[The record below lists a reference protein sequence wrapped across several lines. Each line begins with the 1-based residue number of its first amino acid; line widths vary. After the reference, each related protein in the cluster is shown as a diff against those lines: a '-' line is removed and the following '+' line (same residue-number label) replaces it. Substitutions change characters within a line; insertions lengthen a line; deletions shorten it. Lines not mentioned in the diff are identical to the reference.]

1 MAFNAPQE
9 VQGPAMA
16 EARRLGDLINEFT
29 RQDGVS
35 EKLRSYQV
43 VGDWENIV
51 GELIGKNTELVRI
64 ENGTLYVK
72 VKSGPWR
79 NELIFMK
86 PKILRKIKEN
96 YPDSGIEDLFF
107 I

>member
-1 MAFNAPQE
+1 
-9 VQGPAMA
+9 MA
-16 EARRLGDLINEFT
+16 EAKRLVDLINEFT

-43 VGDWENIV
+43 VGEWENIV
-51 GELIGKNTELVRI
+51 GALIGKNTELARV

-86 PKILRKIKEN
+86 PRILEKIRHT
-96 YPDSGIEDLFF
+96 YPDSGIADIFF